1 MIALLLKKL
10 NFEKIIFSSKILSQN
25 IDITLK
31 TSFISNCFV
40 LMIIFLYLLTA
51 IYSIGYLNFEQDKRK
66 IRFHILMF
74 VSSLTTI
81 CLAYSNNLFTAFI
94 FYDLLSVF
102 TYMLVKHHGDEN
114 SERKSLL
121 YAFYLLLPSMIL
133 LLPAIILI
141 YIITGHTNFSPN
153 GILINIPLSK
163 QFVNILFLLFM
174 YGISKIAIYPLH
186 RWLIYAMV
194 APSPVSALLHAVLV
208 VKGGL
213 FFLYKVIV
221 EIFGLEFL
229 QQNIY
234 TIYGIYWPV
243 YVAGISIIIS
253 AISSISSENIKQRL
267 AYSTISQ
274 IGYISMCFFCF
285 TESSILAGQLQFL
298 AHSLAKISLFYYA
311 GYLLARYH
319 VAHISELKFTRN
331 KFSIFWSILWI
342 IPIIS
347 LMSMPLTIGYIG
359 KHFIISSIANRFII
373 ISILITGMILCC
385 LYLYPLLLHLMTF
398 NNQNKR
404 FPVFDQLF
412 SKICIYV
419 PVLIVSCLNVYLYF
433 LIYKMI

>member
-1 MIALLLKKL
+1 MISFLLHKL
-10 NFEKIIFSSKILSQN
+10 NFEKIILSSKLLSQN
-25 IDITLK
+25 LDITLK

-40 LMIIFLYLLTA
+40 VIIIFLYILTA
-51 IYSIGYLNFEQDKRK
+51 IYSIGYLNFEKDKRK

-102 TYMLVKHHGDEN
+102 TYMLVKHHRDEK
-114 SERKSLL
+114 SEKKALL
-121 YAFYLLLPSMIL
+121 YAFYLLLPSMVL
-133 LLPAIILI
+133 LLPAVILV
-141 YIITGHTNFSPN
+141 YIIAGHTNFSPN

-163 QFVNILFLLFM
+163 QFVNILFLMFI

-186 RWLIYAMV
+186 KWLIHAMV

-213 FFLYKVIV
+213 FLLYKVIV

-243 YVAGISIIIS
+243 YIVGIGIIIS

-285 TESSILAGQLQFL
+285 TKNSILAGQLQFL

-319 VAHISELKFTRN
+319 VSNINELKFTRN

-373 ISILITGMILCC
+373 ISILITGMVLCC

-398 NNQNKR
+398 NNQNRR
-404 FPVFDQLF
+404 FPFFDQLF

-419 PVLIVSCLNVYLYF
+419 PVLIVSCLIIYLYF
-433 LIYKMI
+433 LIHKMI